1 LILPE
6 TNQNKGKELTITVVQ
21 GGDWGSFIARA
32 MATFYPTHV
41 KAVHL
46 NFIPMPPPYPW
57 KHPLLFLQTLLTLPF
72 SATERAKVSVL
83 RAYLDDGS
91 GYAKQQDTRPQT
103 LGYALHDS
111 PVGLLAWVYEKLQAW
126 SDSYAWTDDEV
137 LQWVSIYLFSRA
149 GPAASLRIYYES
161 THPVKPQDGGKM
173 ISRDQT
179 VYDPLPSSVKIAV
192 ANFPKEILQSP
203 SSWIQAAGNVV
214 RETTFDRGGHFA
226 AWEVP
231 ALLAQDVK
239 AFVSKAGEGYG
250 AVSGKDGY

>member
-1 LILPE
+1 
-6 TNQNKGKELTITVVQ
+6 
-21 GGDWGSFIARA
+21 

-41 KAVHL
+41 KAIHL
-46 NFIPMPPPYPW
+46 NFVAVPPPYPW

-72 SATERAKVSVL
+72 SASERAKIGVL

-126 SDSYAWTDDEV
+126 SDSYAWTDDEI
-137 LQWVSIYLFSRA
+137 LQWVSIYVFSRA

-161 THPVKPQDGGKM
+161 THPVAPHEGGMM

-179 VYDPLPSSVKIAV
+179 VFDALPASVKIAV
-192 ANFPKEILQSP
+192 ANFPKEIIQAP
-203 SSWIQAAGNVV
+203 SSWVQGAGNVV
-214 RETTFDRGGHFA
+214 RETTFDQGGHFA

-239 AFVSKAGEGYG
+239 AFMSKAGEAYG

>member
-1 LILPE
+1 
-6 TNQNKGKELTITVVQ
+6 
-21 GGDWGSFIARA
+21 

-72 SATERAKVSVL
+72 SATERAKVSML
-83 RAYLDDGS
+83 RTYLDDGS
-91 GYAKQQDTRPQT
+91 GYSKQQDTRPQT

-161 THPVKPQDGGKM
+161 THPVRPQENDGKM

-192 ANFPKEILQSP
+192 ANFPKEIIQSP

-214 RETTFDRGGHFA
+214 RETSFDRGGHFA

-231 ALLAQDVK
+231 ALLAHDVK
-239 AFVSKAGEGYG
+239 AFMSKAGEGYG
-250 AVSGKDGY
+250 VVSGKDGY